1 MPATP
6 IALGLGLL
14 VCTVGLLIA
23 PGPYHRFVEAGQ
35 DSGRLHR
42 FTTFIADLVL
52 ALLPFALALG
62 IGLFVGAEGIFD
74 DSAVGV
80 AAGAMGAGLALALW
94 YGLPQ
99 LRKRFVGERE
109 RMITRGQWNDCR
121 TGSRLDIAPVP
132 NSLVV
137 KQLTLS

>member
-42 FTTFIADLVL
+42 FTTFIADL

-74 DSAVGV
+74 DSA
-80 AAGAMGAGLALALW
+80 A
-94 YGLPQ
+94 
-99 LRKRFVGERE
+99 
-109 RMITRGQWNDCR
+109 
-121 TGSRLDIAPVP
+121 GSRRARWEPVWR
-132 NSLVV
+132 L
-137 KQLTLS
+137 LSGTVCHSCERGLSGRGSA